1 VETEGA
7 RGLEQIAR
15 VSLRPSRAKHEREGK
30 RERERGRGKEG
41 EGERKEKPDQIS
53 QLVEE
58 FEPEQLS

>member
-1 VETEGA
+1 M
-7 RGLEQIAR
+7 
-15 VSLRPSRAKHEREGK
+15 RPSRAKHEREGK